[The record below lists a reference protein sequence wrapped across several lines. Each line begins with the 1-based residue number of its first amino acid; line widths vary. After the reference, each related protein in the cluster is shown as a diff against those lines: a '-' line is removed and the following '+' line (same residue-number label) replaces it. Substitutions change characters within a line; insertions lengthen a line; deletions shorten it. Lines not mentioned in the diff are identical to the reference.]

1 MPVARVRERAA
12 RAPRSRVTPPW
23 RGRWATDDRGS
34 SAVEF
39 IILFPIIVVLLFGGP
54 QLVMW
59 HFAREAAQSAALAA
73 ARAASVDGAATGA
86 GTSSADSYLHK
97 VGKDTITSYTVDETD
112 SGTSVTI
119 HIHVTVPN
127 VIPLPGFTPS
137 ADVTVT
143 RAKER
148 FTTPD
153 SP

>member
-1 MPVARVRERAA
+1 MLAATMFAATMPTAGQPRAA
-12 RAPRSRVTPPW
+12 PRAP
-23 RGRWATDDRGS
+23 DDRGS
-34 SAVEF
+34 SSVEF
-39 IILFPIIVVLLFGGP
+39 TILFPIIIVLLFGGP

-59 HFAREAAQSAALAA
+59 YFAREAAQAAAGSA
-73 ARAASVDGAATGA
+73 ARAASVVSATPGA
-86 GTSSADSYLHK
+86 GQAAADNYLGK
-97 VGKDTITSYTVDETD
+97 VGSGTISSYRVDEHD
-112 SGTSVTI
+112 SATTVTI

-127 VIPLPGFTPS
+127 VLPLPGFDPA